1 MQRPFIH
8 FWHLQLDRRS
18 PSARPLGSQS
28 ALRPQQ
34 PLWKNPMHLT
44 RIDWLHLCV
53 PFGLCRWRRR
63 AGQLPAAVFETNM
76 MSSPCS
82 AITGCRWEGAEP
94 LGSLN
99 TKQECIKPGIK
110 YPRNIKV
117 FPSSRLTFKKCPLPP
132 SQIKSDSQSE
142 QLVWISK
149 LLLKKQLWY
158 QTWGLISKRKRKKE
172 QSPD

>member
-76 MSSPCS
+76 MSCPCS

-110 YPRNIKV
+110 YPLNIKV

-132 SQIKSDSQSE
+132 SQIKSDSESE

-149 LLLKKQLWY
+149 WLLKKQLWY
-158 QTWGLISKRKRKKE
+158 QTWGLISKEEEKKE
-172 QSPD
+172 QGPD